1 MNLLKDKNVS
11 LAFIVVSVVLALLVV
26 PNLSMNVLKHLDSAV
41 VRIVVMVCIVGLSLV
56 DPVKA
61 LLLAIILVVALQTL
75 SNLKRAKPK
84 VNVITLVNDLV
95 NTLKNNVMNN
105 DKELDDASND
115 EASDEAGDEAGD
127 EGSDAAFDETSDT
140 DLVNN
145 ATMENIGL
153 EANDLLSPEKSELLN
168 NSLAFNNL
176 PENSVSQPVLL
187 GDVPTNDT
195 RTVKNFNAEPYN
207 NGILKGKAKAHLAP
221 EIKDTANKIVIGSLL
236 NEGFENP
243 GESKNMNSE
252 EVDENTELNNVLTY
266 QVEKEKVSV
275 FTTNNQLLD
284 IQSNEVNCVGNN
296 MRVTSSKEQ
305 LGPQGMVRPYGYSS

>member
-1 MNLLKDKNVS
+1 
-11 LAFIVVSVVLALLVV
+11 
-26 PNLSMNVLKHLDSAV
+26 MNVLKHLDSAV
-41 VRIVVMVCIVGLSLV
+41 VRIVVMVCIVGLSLI

-105 DKELDDASND
+105 DKELDDANNDGVSD
-115 EASDEAGDEAGD
+115 EASDEAGD

-168 NSLAFNNL
+168 N
-176 PENSVSQPVLL
+176 
-187 GDVPTNDT
+187 
-195 RTVKNFNAEPYN
+195 
-207 NGILKGKAKAHLAP
+207 
-221 EIKDTANKIVIGSLL
+221 
-236 NEGFENP
+236 
-243 GESKNMNSE
+243 
-252 EVDENTELNNVLTY
+252 
-266 QVEKEKVSV
+266 
-275 FTTNNQLLD
+275 
-284 IQSNEVNCVGNN
+284 
-296 MRVTSSKEQ
+296 
-305 LGPQGMVRPYGYSS
+305 